1 MKESEQILTKLSEEF
16 KELEQEEN
24 KLKSEEVD
32 VKNDVDKYETLMK
45 ENQAKV
51 KHWQKEVDNLSS
63 E

>member
-1 MKESEQILTKLSEEF
+1 MKEAEQCLAKLNEEF

-32 VKNDVDKYETLMK
+32 MKNEMEKYDTLVK

-51 KHWQKEVDNLSS
+51 KHWQKEVWDCTRI
-63 E
+63 